1 MRAQQF
7 ITEGATP
14 VLYHKTGIHAALAI
28 LKDGNFNMSS
38 VMGNKSESDLAP
50 RGYPYYLSATRTKVG
65 DYHRWVGS
73 SAVMFVLD
81 GDKIAQNYKVKP
93 VDYWER
99 SWQHSPDRTRE
110 SEDRIFGRTNTMP
123 TDSITAIHVLLQEQD
138 ERHSEIV
145 RQLLITAKTQ
155 GIPAHLYSDA
165 KAWRL
170 QDTRK
175 SIKPS
180 EARDLLKGHRKDAP
194 FMRRPN
200 RGQGR
205 GQDAYG
211 RSSLLMWIELIMK
224 QPGQPLSKGADK
236 IRYNLQYYGDMSGQ
250 LKNDMFNAK
259 KPDSPEYPLVVKLG
273 DYMNKKNMDFPELID
288 MLKAK
293 WAKPR

>member
-1 MRAQQF
+1 MKIAQV
-7 ITEGATP
+7 ITEGATS
-14 VLYHKTGIHAALAI
+14 VLYHKTGIYPALEV
-28 LKDGNFNMSS
+28 LKSGEFKMSS
-38 VMGNKSESDLAP
+38 TLGNKSESDLAP
-50 RGYPYYLSATRTKVG
+50 KGYPYYLSTTRSKVG

-81 GDKIAQNYKVKP
+81 GRKIGANYKVGP

-110 SEDRIFGRTNTMP
+110 SEDRVFGRTNTLP
-123 TDSITAIHVLLQEQD
+123 ASCITAVHILLTEQD
-138 ERHSEIV
+138 ERHSEVV
-145 RQLLITAKTQ
+145 RQLLIAAKTQ
-155 GIPAHLYSDA
+155 GVQTYLYNDA

-175 SIKPS
+175 ALTPS
-180 EARDLLKGHRKDAP
+180 GARDLLKGHRQEP
-194 FMRRPN
+194 QYMRRPN
-200 RGQGR
+200 RGIGR

-211 RSSLLMWIELIMK
+211 RSSLLMWIELVMK
-224 QPGQPLSKGADK
+224 DPGQPLSKGADK

-250 LKNDMFNAK
+250 LKNDFFNAK

-273 DYMNKKNMDFPELID
+273 NYMNKKNLDFTQLTD
-288 MLKAK
+288 ALKAK

>member
-175 SIKPS
+175 SLKPS
-180 EARDLLKGHRKDAP
+180 EARELLKGHRKDAP

-288 MLKAK
+288 GLKHK